1 MTKTRPI
8 HLPHRASQGWL
19 LALAMAASSGG
30 DAGGGNAGEPLPVLA
45 RRAGLD
51 APPAM
56 TIIVKR
62 ARPLP
67 PPVSPD
73 ELQPTDAYAY
83 LRDDFAGLL
92 VAV

>member
-1 MTKTRPI
+1 MTTPRP
-8 HLPHRASQGWL
+8 HLPLQRASQAWL
-19 LALAMAASSGG
+19 LALAVAATTGG
-30 DAGGGNAGEPLPVLA
+30 CDGEPLPTLA

-51 APPAM
+51 AAPAM
-56 TIIVKR
+56 TLVIKR
-62 ARPLP
+62 ARPTP

-73 ELQPTDAYAY
+73 ELQMADAYAY

>member
-8 HLPHRASQGWL
+8 YLPHRASQAWL
-19 LALAMAASSGG
+19 IALAMAASP
-30 DAGGGNAGEPLPVLA
+30 GGNDGEPLPVLA

-73 ELQPTDAYAY
+73 ELQPTDVYAY

>member
-1 MTKTRPI
+1 MRVMTKTRPI
-8 HLPHRASQGWL
+8 HLPHRASQAWL
-19 LALAMAASSGG
+19 LALAVAAS
-30 DAGGGNAGEPLPVLA
+30 AGGTDGERLPTLA
-45 RRAGLD
+45 RQAGLD